1 MIAKRCFLQWFML
14 LLSYAVAAFFG
25 VTAGLVQAVWYAD
38 VTHITAVIAVVFIV
52 SCGYLGLSSWRYDRI
67 DASALGSTLQFREVL
82 ADTNFGRTMAFI
94 VTLLGLLGTAIGL
107 MFQAKAMGQ
116 LDVTNPQNIVGFI
129 GTIGAALS
137 TALYAT
143 ASGIIACIGITLM
156 NLNIEYF
163 VDRDTVKR

>member
-1 MIAKRCFLQWFML
+1 MLAKRCFLQWFML
-14 LLSYAVAAFFG
+14 VLSYTVAAFFC
-25 VTAGLVQAVWYAD
+25 VTAGLAQAVWDAD
-38 VTHITAVIAVVFIV
+38 VTHITSVIAIVFV
-52 SCGYLGLSSWRYDRI
+52 ASCGYLGLTSWRHDNI
-67 DASALGSTLQFREVL
+67 DNTQLGSALKVAEVS

-116 LDVTNPQNIVGFI
+116 LDVSNPQNIVGFI
-129 GTIGAALS
+129 GTIGSALS

-163 VDRDTVKR
+163 IDRQAVNK